1 MNLVHKPE
9 LLIWQIKS
17 SIFFYLIFN
26 RKNSRSILGSSKVR
40 IQDSILMCKS
50 VRLTHDGFLSIWNH
64 AQHMGSC
71 VIIFSVSL
79 FSLPHVVAIRENV
92 KITGTTFS
100 PRLEILKEIG
110 NYLERDQ
117 KGTSG
122 LDSTSNIFF

>member
-1 MNLVHKPE
+1 M
-9 LLIWQIKS
+9 
-17 SIFFYLIFN
+17 
-26 RKNSRSILGSSKVR
+26 GSSKVG

-50 VRLTHDGFLSIWNH
+50 VRPMVFLAFGIMLN
-64 AQHMGSC
+64 MGSC
-71 VIIFSVSL
+71 VIIISVSL
-79 FSLPHVVAIRENV
+79 FSLHHVVAIRENV